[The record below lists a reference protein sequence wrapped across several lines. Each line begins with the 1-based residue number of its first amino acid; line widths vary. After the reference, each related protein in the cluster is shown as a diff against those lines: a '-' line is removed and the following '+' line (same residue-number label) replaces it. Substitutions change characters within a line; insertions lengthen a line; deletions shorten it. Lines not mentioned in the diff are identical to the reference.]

1 MKKIIPGLV
10 LLFQLPLAL
19 SAQLI
24 SGPMLGH
31 VDFRTATVWV
41 EHAERFGSASA
52 KCWPK
57 GGDKKKAIPAITQE
71 NTVAKALYAFTQ
83 TYIFT
88 NLEPGTEYTYEMEV
102 LNPKRVKVQT
112 HSGSFKTEELW
123 QHRRPAPDF
132 SFLAG
137 SCSYF
142 NQPKYDRPGKPY
154 GNDSA
159 IFEVMAKT
167 PAAFMLWLGDN
178 WYTREVDYYSDW
190 GLYYRASH
198 SRSQPV
204 LQNFWKAMPHYA
216 IWDDHDYGWN
226 DADKSYPLKQ
236 TSRKVFIDFWTN
248 PSYGENGEGIY
259 SKITK
264 NDLDIFLLDDRWF
277 RSADANADSIHGEPN
292 PDKLMWGKKQME
304 WLKNSLLV
312 SNKNAQISFRLI
324 VTGSQVLNPVSTY
337 DCAAHYP
344 AELDELKKFIKDNK
358 IEGILFFTGD
368 RHHSEVIEVK
378 QEGMYPL
385 YDVTSSPLTSG
396 SGKFGGPE
404 KDNKYRVMGVDGV
417 QNFSKV
423 NISGARNNRVL
434 TLEFIGAKGEKLNE
448 WSVNQ
453 KLLKF
458 ERSK

>member
-1 MKKIIPGLV
+1 MKRILFGFV
-10 LLFQLPLAL
+10 LLCQLPLSL
-19 SAQLI
+19 LAQLK

-31 VDFRTATVWV
+31 VDFRTATLWV
-41 EHAERFGSASA
+41 EHTQRFGTATV

-57 GGDKKKAIPAITQE
+57 NGDKKKATPAIAHE
-71 NTVAKALYAFTQ
+71 NSLAKDLFAFTE
-83 TYIFT
+83 TYTFT
-88 NLEPGTEYTYEMEV
+88 NLEPGTEYSYEMEV
-102 LNPKRVKVQT
+102 LNAKGAKTQT
-112 HSGSFKTEELW
+112 ITGTFKTQELW
-123 QHRRPAPDF
+123 QYRKSAPDF
-132 SFLAG
+132 TFLTG

-142 NQPKYDRPGKPY
+142 NEPKYDRPGTPY

-159 IFEVMAKT
+159 IFETMAKT
-167 PAAFMLWLGDN
+167 PASFMLWLGDN

-190 GLYYRASH
+190 GLYYRASLT
-198 SRSQPV
+198 RSLPI
-204 LQNFWKAMPHYA
+204 LQNFWKSMPHYA

-226 DADKSYPLKQ
+226 DADKTYPLKQ
-236 TSRKVFIDFWTN
+236 TSRKVFMDFWTN

-264 NDLDIFLLDDRWF
+264 NDLDIFMLDDRWF
-277 RSADANADSIHGEPN
+277 RSADATADSINGQPN
-292 PDKLMWGKKQME
+292 ADKLMWGKKQME

-312 SNKNAQISFRLI
+312 SNGNTMISFRI
-324 VTGSQVLNPVSTY
+324 IATGSQVLNPVSPF
-337 DCAAHYP
+337 DCAAHFP

-358 IEGILFFTGD
+358 ITGVLFFDGD

-378 QEGMYPL
+378 QDGMYPL

-396 SGKFGGPE
+396 SHKFGGPE
-404 KDNKYRVMGVDGV
+404 KDNKYRVMGLDNV

-423 NISGARNNRVL
+423 SISGARNNRVL
-434 TLEFIGAKGEKLNE
+434 KVEFMNVKGEKLNE

-458 ERSK
+458 

>member
-1 MKKIIPGLV
+1 MKKILFGFV
-10 LLFQLPLAL
+10 LLCQLPLSL
-19 SAQLI
+19 LAQLK

-31 VDFRTATVWV
+31 VDFRTATLWV
-41 EHAERFGSASA
+41 EHTQRFSTATV

-57 GGDKKKAIPAITQE
+57 DGDKKKATAAIAHE
-71 NTVAKALYAFTQ
+71 NLLAKDLYAFTE
-83 TYIFT
+83 TYTFT
-88 NLEPGTEYTYEMEV
+88 NLEPGTEYSYEMEV
-102 LNPKRVKVQT
+102 LNAKGVKAQT
-112 HSGSFKTEELW
+112 ITGSFKTQELW
-123 QHRRPAPDF
+123 QYRKPAPDF
-132 SFLAG
+132 TFLAG

-142 NQPKYDRPGKPY
+142 NEPKYDRPGTPY

-159 IFEVMAKT
+159 IFETMAKT
-167 PAAFMLWLGDN
+167 PASFMLWLGDN

-190 GLYYRASH
+190 GLYYRASLT
-198 SRSQPV
+198 RSLPI
-204 LQNFWKAMPHYA
+204 LQNFWKSMPHYA

-226 DADKSYPLKQ
+226 DADKTYPLKQ
-236 TSRKVFIDFWTN
+236 TSRKVFMDFWTN

-264 NDLDIFLLDDRWF
+264 NDLDIFMLDDRWF
-277 RSADANADSIHGEPN
+277 RSADATADSINGQPN
-292 PDKLMWGKKQME
+292 ADKLMWGKKQME

-312 SNKNAQISFRLI
+312 SNGNTMISFRI
-324 VTGSQVLNPVSTY
+324 IATGSQVLNPVSPF

-358 IEGILFFTGD
+358 ITGVLFFDGD

-378 QEGMYPL
+378 QDGMYPL

-396 SGKFGGPE
+396 SHKFGGPE
-404 KDNKYRVMGVDGV
+404 KDNKYRVMALDNV

-423 NISGARNNRVL
+423 SISGARNNRVL
-434 TLEFIGAKGEKLNE
+434 KVEFMNVKGEKLNE

-453 KLLKF
+453 KVLKF
-458 ERSK
+458 